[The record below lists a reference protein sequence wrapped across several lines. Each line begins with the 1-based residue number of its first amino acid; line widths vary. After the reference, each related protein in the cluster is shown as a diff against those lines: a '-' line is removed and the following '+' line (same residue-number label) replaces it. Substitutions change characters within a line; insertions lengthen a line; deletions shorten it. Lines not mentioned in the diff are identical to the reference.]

1 MKTAFAKLM
10 EKNPVQS
17 SHDAFRA
24 GGNGVPILTRA
35 SGQSTKGYQTMGNSR
50 SFTTLGAYRMGD
62 QDGNAP
68 ASAIYPDDIFN
79 PPGLPDREYPTVTF
93 ASTGN
98 NTFQPDDRGKATHA
112 LLKRLG
118 DNQFKAK
125 TQAPF
130 EDYVAQQ
137 RLARDIQD
145 ASRNAGLEDVGKSRE
160 ILRSLVAERRQQSEN
175 DYLRKM
181 INGGATPEFAAK
193 QIEDVRNA
201 NALQE
206 ARKIDDRSYQAKTL
220 ISRMAEK
227 RGIRPAVNEPLSQN
241 SAVMNPQSSQAMAS
255 LTGRDG
261 EGFGTSQLDRV
272 RQTITSGRV
281 RSTETKEATDEQTAF
296 SNLLAT
302 GEIPLPDSGSYSLAT
317 MRGQEQQNEMELQSE
332 ALASRLEALRLRQ
345 RKTKITL
352 AEPIFAKDLIKKI
365 YSRRGKKAN
374 ASVLAVPENIQD
386 MTPTQLILSINH
398 SLISHPNGLAKLQ
411 KELSTHTWGTG
422 ERPSSSWI
430 NSLKQVAY
438 KMNNGNFVTDIPSF
452 PTEPFTTKYLLDAIN
467 ELKND
472 RSPSL
477 KLAVDSARTTLRG
490 NIETGGNAHEAPKP
504 KETQTEPTPEETASQ
519 ALPKRTLGKTKT
531 KMTQTQTATTEA
543 GTMTEAKVIKTKAP
557 KAPKPEPTDVYDSL
571 KLPELRTAL
580 RGRGLPTSGNRAKLI
595 AKLRSADASA

>member
-302 GEIPLPDSGSYSLAT
+302 GEIPLPESGSYSLAT
-317 MRGQEQQNEMELQSE
+317 MRGQE
-332 ALASRLEALRLRQ
+332 
-345 RKTKITL
+345 
-352 AEPIFAKDLIKKI
+352 
-365 YSRRGKKAN
+365 
-374 ASVLAVPENIQD
+374 
-386 MTPTQLILSINH
+386 
-398 SLISHPNGLAKLQ
+398 
-411 KELSTHTWGTG
+411 
-422 ERPSSSWI
+422 
-430 NSLKQVAY
+430 
-438 KMNNGNFVTDIPSF
+438 
-452 PTEPFTTKYLLDAIN
+452 
-467 ELKND
+467 
-472 RSPSL
+472 
-477 KLAVDSARTTLRG
+477 
-490 NIETGGNAHEAPKP
+490 
-504 KETQTEPTPEETASQ
+504 
-519 ALPKRTLGKTKT
+519 
-531 KMTQTQTATTEA
+531 
-543 GTMTEAKVIKTKAP
+543 
-557 KAPKPEPTDVYDSL
+557 
-571 KLPELRTAL
+571 
-580 RGRGLPTSGNRAKLI
+580 
-595 AKLRSADASA
+595 